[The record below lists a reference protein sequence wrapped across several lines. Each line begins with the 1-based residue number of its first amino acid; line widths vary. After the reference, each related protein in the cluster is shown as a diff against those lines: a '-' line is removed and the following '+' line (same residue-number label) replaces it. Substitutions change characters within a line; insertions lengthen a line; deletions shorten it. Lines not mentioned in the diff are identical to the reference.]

1 MLLRDLGSLP
11 RLDIR
16 LRVGVSDE
24 RLSRPIAWCAPTEHM
39 DPTPFLSV
47 NALVL
52 TSGMGLN
59 VTDHRIWDAY
69 VERLAGVPV
78 AGLVFGTGAAH
89 RQLPEGLIR
98 ACESYGLPLFELPP
112 DVPFI
117 LVMRQVEQTLAA
129 ERYDELRRGWDLAD
143 ECTRLAARGRSLVT
157 VVDRV
162 AESIGARVAVTDE
175 SGAELVSAGTAPSG
189 APRSVLRLPSGEPH
203 SFRLQVEGVRSNLL
217 LQPLLGPVA
226 AVLAVQLSYTLGSR
240 TPLHSRE
247 AVRFMDALYDEQP
260 VAEATLGRLAAEAG
274 FRADEPWGALLV
286 TAGEDMDRFRLR
298 ALAWRARVR
307 LEEWFRTVRFM
318 EEPAMTTL
326 LVQEPL
332 EHVDLLDQAQALFVD
347 VPELSVVLTE
357 AENLEELPLALR
369 LARRQTGT
377 PGVHA
382 APAADLV
389 AIVQSLPH
397 RGLVTMARRL
407 IAPLGADPTGTL
419 QTTLESYLRNAANSR
434 AVCDELFIH
443 RNTLAYRL
451 RRIEGLMG
459 LDLADGEVRATCLL
473 ALRVLSEG

>member
-1 MLLRDLGSLP
+1 
-11 RLDIR
+11 
-16 LRVGVSDE
+16 
-24 RLSRPIAWCAPTEHM
+24 
-39 DPTPFLSV
+39 
-47 NALVL
+47 
-52 TSGMGLN
+52 
-59 VTDHRIWDAY
+59 
-69 VERLAGVPV
+69 
-78 AGLVFGTGAAH
+78 
-89 RQLPEGLIR
+89 
-98 ACESYGLPLFELPP
+98 
-112 DVPFI
+112 
-117 LVMRQVEQTLAA
+117 
-129 ERYDELRRGWDLAD
+129 
-143 ECTRLAARGRSLVT
+143 
-157 VVDRV
+157 
-162 AESIGARVAVTDE
+162 
-175 SGAELVSAGTAPSG
+175 
-189 APRSVLRLPSGEPH
+189 
-203 SFRLQVEGVRSNLL
+203 
-217 LQPLLGPVA
+217 VA

-260 VAEATLGRLAAEAG
+260 APEETLERLAGEAG
-274 FRADEPWGALLV
+274 FKAGEPWCALLV

-332 EHVDLLDQAQALFVD
+332 EHVDLLDQARALFAD
-347 VPELSVVLTE
+347 VPELSVVLAE

-377 PGVHA
+377 AGVRA

-407 IAPLGADPTGTL
+407 LAPLDADPTGTL
-419 QTTLESYLRNAANSR
+419 RETLESYLRNAANSR
-434 AVCDELFIH
+434 AVCEELFIH

-451 RRIEGLMG
+451 RRIESLMEIE
-459 LDLADGEVRATCLL
+459 LSDGEVRATCLL